1 MNRLRWIQILFVCAI
16 GYFIFASNSNGRAT
30 VANTGNTGAPGETTC
45 GQCHNGGNYNA
56 SVTVQMFAQGATVPT
71 TQFFPGNTYTV
82 KVTVNN
88 AMGSPFGYGFQFTA
102 LTSADN
108 SPIAGYSS
116 LATNVKQKTITVQ
129 NAFTGRTYLEHNGVT
144 SNNVFQFSW
153 TAPQTLNEPVTFY
166 ASGNVVNGTGSTAG
180 DATANT
186 SLTLYPAVQ
195 VSNDIVQP
203 SCANNGIGTV
213 TLTISGGQPPYNVVW
228 QDGST
233 GTSIQGAPGS
243 YSAVVT
249 DFAGNSATLPA
260 VLNTFTPLTIE
271 STSTDVSCFGLCDGS
286 INLNI
291 ISGTGPY
298 QILWSDGSIGGNILP
313 NMCAGIFTA
322 EIIDANGCVALVLDT
337 IFEPAE
343 ITNTPTVQ
351 DVACHGDLGGWI
363 FHNIQGGTTP
373 YTYSWNYDPTNIESS
388 AIYLYAG
395 DYSTIITD
403 ANGCQYQETVT
414 VSEPDTLSYSVELF
428 VEGGLGVGEVQMT
441 TTGGTP
447 PYQWNWLHGDTNE
460 DTTIPE
466 LTTSYCIITD
476 ANGCAI
482 QTENFTTITSV
493 ENYDFQFELFPQP
506 ANETLNVSTT
516 QNFERLDILNS
527 TGERIFTMSNPQRT
541 QQINVSEWSAGS
553 YILQLTQGNTRV
565 NRLFLVKH

>member
-30 VANTGNTGAPGETTC
+30 VANTGNTGAPGENTC

-56 SVTVQMFAQGATVPT
+56 SVAIQVFPNGSTVPT
-71 TQFFPGNTYTV
+71 TQFVSGNTYTV
-82 KVTVNN
+82 KVTVSNSLGN
-88 AMGSPFGYGFQFTA
+88 PFGYGFQFTA
-102 LTSADN
+102 LTDAESA
-108 SPIAGYSS
+108 PISGYSS
-116 LATNVKQKTITVQ
+116 LASNVKQKTITVQ

-153 TAPQTLNEPVTFY
+153 TAPQSLNEAITFY
-166 ASGNVVNGTGSTAG
+166 ASGNVVNGSGSTAG
-180 DATANT
+180 DATNST
-186 SLTLYPAVQ
+186 SLTIYPALQ
-195 VSNDIVQP
+195 VSNDVVQP
-203 SCANNGIGTV
+203 SCSNNGIGTI
-213 TLTISGGQPPYNVVW
+213 TLTISGGQAPYNVVW

-233 GTSIQGAPGS
+233 GNSIQGGPGS
-243 YSAVVT
+243 YSAVIT
-249 DFAGNSATLPA
+249 DNAGNSATLPA
-260 VLNTFTPLTIE
+260 VLNTYTQLIIE

-286 INLNI
+286 INLNF

-298 QILWSDGSIGGNILP
+298 IIYWSDGSVGGNNLSNI
-313 NMCAGIFTA
+313 CAGIYTA
-322 EIIDANGCVALVLDT
+322 DVYDSNGCSVLIIDT

-351 DVACHGDLGGWI
+351 DVPCHGDLGGAI
-363 FHNIQGGTTP
+363 FHNVQGGTEP
-373 YTYSWNYDPTNIESS
+373 YSYSWDYDPFNEESI

-395 DYSTIITD
+395 SYSSTITD
-403 ANGCQYQETVT
+403 GNGCEYLVNLN
-414 VSEPDTLSYSVELF
+414 VNEPDTLSYTVELF

-441 TTGGTP
+441 TNGGTP

-506 ANETLNVSTT
+506 ANETLNVTTT
-516 QNFERLDILNS
+516 QTFERLDILNS
-527 TGERIFTMSNPQRT
+527 TGERIFTMSNPQRM

>member
-1 MNRLRWIQILFVCAI
+1 MNRLRWIQILFICAI
-16 GYFIFASNSNGRAT
+16 GYFIFAANSNGRAT
-30 VANTGNTGAPGETTC
+30 VANTGNTGAPGENTC
-45 GQCHNGGNYNA
+45 GQCHNGGSYNT
-56 SVTVQMFAQGATVPT
+56 SVNIEMYSEGATLPT

-82 KVTVNN
+82 IVTVSNTTGN
-88 AMGSPFGYGFQFTA
+88 PFGYGFQFTA

-108 SPIAGYSS
+108 SPISGYSNLS
-116 LATNVKQKTITVQ
+116 SNVKQKTISVQ

-153 TAPQTLNEPVTFY
+153 TAPQSLNEAITFY
-166 ASGNVVNGTGSTAG
+166 AGGNVVNGSNSTAG
-180 DATANT
+180 DDANST
-186 SLTLYPAVQ
+186 SLTIYPALQ

-203 SCANNGIGTV
+203 SCSNNGIGSI
-213 TLTISGGQPPYNVVW
+213 TLNISGGEAPYTVVW

-233 GTSIQGAPGS
+233 GNSFQGGPGS
-243 YSAVVT
+243 YSAVVS
-249 DFAGNSATLPA
+249 DIAGNSVTLPV
-260 VLNTFTPLTIE
+260 VLNSYTPLVIE

-286 INLNI
+286 INLNF

-298 QILWSDGSIGGNILP
+298 IIYWSDGSVGGNNLSNI
-313 NMCAGIFTA
+313 CAGIYTA
-322 EIIDANGCVALVLDT
+322 DVYDSNGCSFLVTDT
-337 IFEPAE
+337 ISEPTA
-343 ITNTPTVQ
+343 ITNAPDIQNVSCAGNL
-351 DVACHGDLGGWI
+351 DGWI
-363 FHNIQGGTTP
+363 FNNPQGGTAP
-373 YTYSWNYDPTNIESS
+373 YTYTWSHDLFLTESS
-388 AIYLYAG
+388 AIYLLAG
-395 DYSTIITD
+395 NYTSTITD
-403 ANGCQYQETVT
+403 FNGCEFSETIT
-414 VSEPDTLSYSVELF
+414 IEEPDSLGYSVELF
-428 VEGGLGVGEVQMT
+428 VEGGLGVGEIQMT
-441 TTGGTP
+441 TSGGTP

-516 QNFERLDILNS
+516 QTFERLDILNS
-527 TGERIFTMSNPQRT
+527 TGERIYTISNPQRM
-541 QQINVSEWSAGS
+541 QQINVSEWSVGS

>member
-1 MNRLRWIQILFVCAI
+1 MYRLRWIQILFVCAI

-30 VANTGNTGAPGETTC
+30 VANSGNTGAPGENTC

-56 SVTVQMFAQGATVPT
+56 SVAIQVFPTGSTVPT
-71 TQFFPGNTYTV
+71 TQFVSGNTYTV
-82 KVTVNN
+82 KVTVSNS
-88 AMGSPFGYGFQFTA
+88 MGNPFGYAFQFTA
-102 LTSADN
+102 LTDAESA
-108 SPIAGYSS
+108 PISGYSS
-116 LATNVKQKTITVQ
+116 LASNVKQKTITVQ

-144 SNNVFQFSW
+144 SNNLFQFNW
-153 TAPQTLNEPVTFY
+153 TAPANLNEPVTFF

-186 SLTLYPAVQ
+186 SLTLYPALQ
-195 VSNDIVQP
+195 VSNDVVQP
-203 SCANNGIGTV
+203 SCSNNGIGTI
-213 TLTISGGQPPYNVVW
+213 TLTISGGQAPYNVVW
-228 QDGST
+228 QDEST
-233 GTSIQGAPGS
+233 GNSIQGGPGS

-249 DFAGNSATLPA
+249 DNAGNSATLPA
-260 VLNTFTPLTIE
+260 VLNTYTQLIIE

-286 INLNI
+286 INLNF

-298 QILWSDGSIGGNILP
+298 LIQWSDGSVGGNNLT
-313 NMCAGIFTA
+313 NLCAGIYTA
-322 EIIDANGCVALVLDT
+322 EVTDANGCSFLVVDT
-337 IFEPAE
+337 IFEPAA
-343 ITNTPTVQ
+343 ITNLPDIQNVTC
-351 DVACHGDLGGWI
+351 AGDLSGWI
-363 FHNIQGGTTP
+363 FNNPQGGIAP
-373 YTYSWNYDPTNIESS
+373 YNYTWSHDLFLTESS
-388 AIYLYAG
+388 AIYLLAG
-395 DYSTIITD
+395 NYTSTITD
-403 ANGCQYQETVT
+403 FNGCEFSETIT
-414 VSEPDTLSYSVELF
+414 IEEPDSLDYSVELF

-441 TTGGTP
+441 TNGGTP

-506 ANETLNVSTT
+506 ANETLNVTTT
-516 QNFERLDILNS
+516 QTFERLDILNS
-527 TGERIFTMSNPQRT
+527 KGERIYTLSNPQRM
-541 QQINVSEWSAGS
+541 QQINVSEWSSGS

>member
-16 GYFIFASNSNGRAT
+16 GYFIFGANSNGRAT
-30 VANTGNTGAPGETTC
+30 VANSGNTGAPGENTC
-45 GQCHNGGNYNA
+45 GQCHSGGNYNA
-56 SVTVQMFAQGATVPT
+56 SVTVQMFAQGATVST

-88 AMGSPFGYGFQFTA
+88 AMGNPFGYGFQFTA
-102 LTSADN
+102 LTDADS
-108 SPIAGYSS
+108 SPISGFSS
-116 LATNVKQKTITVQ
+116 LASNVKQKTITVV

-144 SNNVFQFSW
+144 SNNLFQFSW
-153 TAPQTLNEPVTFY
+153 TAPANLNEPVTFF
-166 ASGNVVNGTGSTAG
+166 ASGNVVNGSGSTAG

-203 SCANNGIGTV
+203 ACTNNGIGTI
-213 TLTISGGQPPYNVVW
+213 TLTISGGQAPYTVVW

-233 GTSIQGAPGS
+233 GTSIQGGPGS
-243 YSAVVT
+243 YSALVT

-298 QILWSDGSIGGNILP
+298 IIYWSDGSVGGNNLSNI
-313 NMCAGIFTA
+313 CAGIYTA
-322 EIIDANGCVALVLDT
+322 DVYDSNGCSFLVTDT
-337 IFEPAE
+337 IFEPTA
-343 ITNTPTVQ
+343 ITNAPDIQNVSCAGNL
-351 DVACHGDLGGWI
+351 DGWI
-363 FHNIQGGTTP
+363 FNNPQGGTAP
-373 YTYSWNYDPTNIESS
+373 YTYTWSHDLFLTESS
-388 AIYLYAG
+388 AIYLLAG
-395 DYSTIITD
+395 NYTSTITD
-403 ANGCQYQETVT
+403 FNGCEFSETIT
-414 VSEPDTLSYSVELF
+414 IEEPDSLDYSVELF

-460 DTTIPE
+460 DTGIPE

-476 ANGCAI
+476 VNGCAI
-482 QTENFTTITSV
+482 QTENFTTLTSV
-493 ENYDFQFELFPQP
+493 EDYDFQFELFPQP

-516 QNFERLDILNS
+516 QTFERLDILNS
-527 TGERIFTMSNPQRT
+527 TGERIFTMSNPQRM

-553 YILQLTQGNTRV
+553 YILQLTQGNSRV

>member
-1 MNRLRWIQILFVCAI
+1 MYRLRWIQILFVCAI

-30 VANTGNTGAPGETTC
+30 VANSGNTGAPGENTC

-56 SVTVQMFAQGATVPT
+56 SVAIQVFPTGSTVPT
-71 TQFFPGNTYTV
+71 TQFVSGNTYTV
-82 KVTVNN
+82 KVTVSNS
-88 AMGSPFGYGFQFTA
+88 MGNPFGYAFQFTA
-102 LTSADN
+102 LTDAESA
-108 SPIAGYSS
+108 PISGYSS
-116 LATNVKQKTITVQ
+116 LASNVKQKTITVQ

-144 SNNVFQFSW
+144 SNNLFQFNW
-153 TAPQTLNEPVTFY
+153 TAPANLNEPVTFF

-186 SLTLYPAVQ
+186 SLTLYPALQ

-203 SCANNGIGTV
+203 ACTNNGIGTI

-228 QDGST
+228 QDEST
-233 GTSIQGAPGS
+233 GNSFQGGPGS

-260 VLNTFTPLTIE
+260 ELNAYTSLVIE
-271 STSTDVSCFGLCDGS
+271 STPTDVSCFGLCDGS
-286 INLNI
+286 INLNF
-291 ISGTGPY
+291 ISGTAPFN
-298 QILWSDGSIGGNILP
+298 ILWSNGSVEGELSNA
-313 NMCAGIFTA
+313 CAGIYTA
-322 EIIDANGCVALVLDT
+322 EITDANGCSFVIMDT
-337 IFEPAE
+337 IFEPTA
-343 ITNTPTVQ
+343 ITNAPDIQNVTCSGNL
-351 DVACHGDLGGWI
+351 DGWI
-363 FHNIQGGTTP
+363 FNNPQGGIAP
-373 YTYSWNYDPTNIESS
+373 YTFTWSHDLFLTESS
-388 AIYLYAG
+388 AIYLLAG
-395 DYSTIITD
+395 NYTSTITD
-403 ANGCQYQETVT
+403 FNGCEFSETIT
-414 VSEPDTLSYSVELF
+414 IEEPDSLDYSVELF

-441 TTGGTP
+441 TNGGTP

-476 ANGCAI
+476 VNGCAI

-506 ANETLNVSTT
+506 ANETLNVTTT
-516 QNFERLDILNS
+516 QTFERLDILNS
-527 TGERIFTMSNPQRT
+527 TGERIFTMSNPQRM

-553 YILQLTQGNTRV
+553 YILQLTQGNTSV